1 MVTEIN
7 KVSNFNRTDCQ
18 SDTRLKN
25 INAYPSYGIDFDSM
39 LKEQLNKSEGI
50 QFSKHAKERALQR
63 GIEINGTLLDSLN
76 NAVEKARAKGIKDVV
91 IIGKQEAF
99 IINTTKN
106 IVVTTITGQEM
117 QNNVFTNIDGA
128 VIL

>member
-1 MVTEIN
+1 MIDSIN
-7 KVSNFNRTDCQ
+7 KIRTNCQ
-18 SDTRLKN
+18 DKTIT
-25 INAYPSYGIDFDSM
+25 INSYPCYGVEFEHM
-39 LKEQLNKSEGI
+39 FKEQLNKSGGI
-50 QFSKHAKERALQR
+50 QFSKHAQERAVQR
-63 GIEINGTLLDSLN
+63 GVEITGTLLDNLN

-106 IVVTTITGQEM
+106 IVVTTMTGQEM